1 MWHQHSKVHWFR
13 EGDRNTKF
21 FHARASDRR
30 KKNTILGLWNNDGK
44 WCEDKDSIAA
54 TAVSYFQN
62 IYTTTSPT
70 NISDV
75 TSVIPTRVTEE
86 MNTNLSCIFTKDEVV
101 KALQQIHSTK
111 APGPDGMSAI
121 FYHKYWNIVDPNVI
135 NMVLN
140 VLNSNLSMSEINK
153 TNISL
158 IPKTN
163 HPTKI
168 IEFRPISIYNVA
180 YKLISK
186 VLANRFKA
194 ILPNIITENQSAF
207 TFDLLITYN
216 VLVAFELMHY
226 LNHKKEGLDSYIS
239 IKLDM
244 SKAFDRVEWAFI
256 ERVMEKMGFN
266 HRWINLIIQCV
277 SSVSY
282 SILINGEAHGTI
294 TPTKGLRQGDPLS
307 PYLFLICAEGLSA
320 LIHEAAQNQLLNGIS
335 ICRGCPI
342 ITHLFFTDDN
352 LLFCK
357 VNAQECKKLIDILEC
372 YETASGHKI
381 NTDKSLVFFSRNTPQ
396 ETKEGIL
403 SILGPMQDSRQ
414 KNT

>member
-1 MWHQHSKVHWFR
+1 MVGNIPKKIQEKRQKLNSLTIHDSDGTNGAEINLLRKEINDLLDSEETMWHQLSKVHWVR

-21 FHARASDRR
+21 FHARASNRH
-30 KKNTILGLWNNDGK
+30 KKNTILGLWNNKGK

-54 TAVSYFQN
+54 TTVSYFQN

-75 TSVIPTRVTEE
+75 TSVIPTQVTEE
-86 MNTNLSCIFTKDEVV
+86 MNTNLSRIFTKDEVV
-101 KALQQIHSTK
+101 KALQQIHPTK
-111 APGPDGMSAI
+111 ALGLDGMYAI
-121 FYHKYWNIVDPNVI
+121 FYHKYWNIVGPNVI

-168 IEFRPISIYNVA
+168 IEFRPISLYNIA
-180 YKLISK
+180 YKPISK

-194 ILPNIITENQSAF
+194 ILPNIITEIQSEF

-244 SKAFDRVEWAFI
+244 SKAFDRVKWAFI
-256 ERVMEKMGFN
+256 EGVMEKMGFN
-266 HRWINLIIQCV
+266 HRWINLIIQCI

-282 SILINGEAHGTI
+282 SVLINGEAHGTI

-307 PYLFLICAEGLSA
+307 PYLFLICAEGLFASFMKLLKTSCLMVFQFA
-320 LIHEAAQNQLLNGIS
+320 GAAQ
-335 ICRGCPI
+335 
-342 ITHLFFTDDN
+342 
-352 LLFCK
+352 
-357 VNAQECKKLIDILEC
+357 
-372 YETASGHKI
+372 
-381 NTDKSLVFFSRNTPQ
+381 
-396 ETKEGIL
+396 
-403 SILGPMQDSRQ
+403 
-414 KNT
+414 